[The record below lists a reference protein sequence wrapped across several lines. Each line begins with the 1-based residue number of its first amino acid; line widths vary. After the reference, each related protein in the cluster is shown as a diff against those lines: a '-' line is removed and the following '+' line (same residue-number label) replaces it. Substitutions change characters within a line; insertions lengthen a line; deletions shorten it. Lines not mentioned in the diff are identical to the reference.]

1 MEEGI
6 ALTSSCT
13 GLRKLSRFLLSQK
26 HAPVCSASE
35 LGVSAQE
42 TIHLTSIGRARMIK
56 IPKKVADRW
65 PNSVRALTTVALS
78 HKTRDVSEADT
89 VTLVKD
95 MLADIFGFDKYNELT
110 SEQQIRGTFC
120 DLAVR
125 IDGKIRVLIEVKAA
139 ALSLNDHHLRQAIN
153 YGAHEGIEW
162 IVLTNALEWRLYR
175 IKFGQPVDFEQ
186 VSSFA
191 IADLNLK
198 NEEDQRKLFLLCRE
212 GLTSDAMGVYH
223 QHISLLNK
231 FTVAQVLL
239 SEPVISC
246 VKREIRRYFPELKI
260 EPDNISDLLT
270 NEILK
275 REVIDGDKVK
285 DAQQRIKKAA
295 AKNTR
300 AQAKEKPVAKSVQS
314 TDSAD

>member
-1 MEEGI
+1 MPYPLGHGQREYLLESEAVSRLGSLR
-6 ALTSSCT
+6 AL
-13 GLRKLSRFLLSQK
+13 
-26 HAPVCSASE
+26 
-35 LGVSAQE
+35 
-42 TIHLTSIGRARMIK
+42 IHEVRDVPPDIKQGTRMIK
-56 IPKKVADRW
+56 ISKKVVDRW
-65 PNSVRALTTVALS
+65 PNAVRALTAVALS

-139 ALSLNDHHLRQAIN
+139 ALALNESHLRQAIN

-162 IVLTNALEWRLYR
+162 VVLTNALEWRLYR

-186 VSSFA
+186 VSAFS

-212 GLTSDAMGVYH
+212 GITSDAMGVYH

-231 FTVAQVLL
+231 FTVAQVVL
-239 SEPVISC
+239 SEPVVSC
-246 VKREIRRYFPELKI
+246 VRREIRRYFPELKI
-260 EPDNISDLLT
+260 EPESISDLLT

-285 DAQQRIKKAA
+285 DAQQRLKKAA
-295 AKNTR
+295 AKNAR
-300 AQAKEKPVAKSVQS
+300 AQAKEKSVTKSVLVE
-314 TDSAD
+314 DSVQ